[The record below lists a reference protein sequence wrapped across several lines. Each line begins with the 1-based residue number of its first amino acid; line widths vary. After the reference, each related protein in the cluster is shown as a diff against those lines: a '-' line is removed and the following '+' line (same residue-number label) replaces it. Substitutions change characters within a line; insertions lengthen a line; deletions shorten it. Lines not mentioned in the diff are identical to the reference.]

1 MKERVKLSLL
11 NSPSTFHCLF
21 QENSTDEAKLDVNSV
36 GSSLRPEPSPGS
48 VSSRSNTPASVS
60 GMSFLMIWCVGTDVW
75 FVKARLLWFKP

>member
-1 MKERVKLSLL
+1 MKERVKLSLF
-11 NSPSTFHCLF
+11 NSLRNFLLFF

-60 GMSFLMIWCVGTDVW
+60 GRSD
-75 FVKARLLWFKP
+75 P